1 MIVRGTTRLVQII
14 GHPVAQ
20 VRSPDLLNAE
30 LARRGA
36 DAVLVPVDIAP
47 EDVAAFVALQ
57 RAWRNSAGFV
67 VTVPHKRAVAAMV
80 DALSPRAR
88 RLGAVNLVVRQ
99 ADGSLEGEHLDGQG
113 FLDAARAHGF
123 DPRGRAALV
132 VGVGGAGSAVAD
144 ALAEAG
150 IARLALRDPDAARLD
165 WMRDLLRQAFPAVAL
180 VEDDAGGLGGFDLV
194 VNASPVGMGGRGG
207 LPLPAEQI
215 ATLRAGTH
223 VADVVTDP
231 AVTPF
236 LEAARARGCT
246 IQTGAEMVAAQM
258 QEFGR
263 RLGLFPDQRGSTGR
277 RSAQNA
283 TDPAT

>member
-1 MIVRGTTRLVQII
+1 MAST
-14 GHPVAQ
+14 P
-20 VRSPDLLNAE
+20 
-30 LARRGA
+30 
-36 DAVLVPVDIAP
+36 
-47 EDVAAFVALQ
+47 
-57 RAWRNSAGFV
+57 
-67 VTVPHKRAVAAMV
+67 
-80 DALSPRAR
+80 
-88 RLGAVNLVVRQ
+88 
-99 ADGSLEGEHLDGQG
+99 
-113 FLDAARAHGF
+113 
-123 DPRGRAALV
+123 GRAALV

-150 IARLALRDPDAARLD
+150 IARLELRDPDAARLD

-180 VEDDAGGLGGFDLV
+180 PEEAGGLGEFDLV

-207 LPLPAEQI
+207 LPLPAERI
-215 ATLRAGTH
+215 ATLRPGTH